1 MNGLVGVRRFLERT
15 WNLQDKISAT
25 STPSAKLTTALHQT
39 IKKMTEDIEAMRFNT
54 AVAKLMELINVF
66 SEAESLPREYVGIF
80 ARLLSPFAP
89 HLCEEL
95 WQALGNTG
103 SISTAAWPTYDPNSI
118 ADTELT
124 IAIQINGKVRDTI
137 TVPADATEETIK
149 VQALGTEK
157 VKGWLEGK
165 EPKKVIY
172 VKGKLISIVV

>member
-1 MNGLVGVRRFLERT
+1 LERT
-15 WNLQDKISAT
+15 WNLQDKISAI

-39 IKKMTEDIEAMRFNT
+39 IKKITEDIEAMRFNT
-54 AVAKLMELINVF
+54 AVAKLMELINIF

-118 ADTELT
+118 ANSELT
-124 IAIQINGKVRDTI
+124 IAIQINGKVRNTI

-149 VQALGTEK
+149 TQALSTEK

-172 VKGKLISIVV
+172 VRGKLVSIVVQ